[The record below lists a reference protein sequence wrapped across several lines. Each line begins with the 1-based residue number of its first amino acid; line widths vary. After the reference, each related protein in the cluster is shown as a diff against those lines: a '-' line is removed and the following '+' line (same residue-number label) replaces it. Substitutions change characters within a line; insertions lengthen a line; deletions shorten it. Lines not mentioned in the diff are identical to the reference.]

1 MRRRDLLAGGPASL
15 LAASDA
21 IAQSPPRASGT
32 SPTHQVDVRRDFGAV
47 GNGLAND
54 WAAIET
60 AGLYLERL
68 GGGRLYFPTG
78 RYRLPEIAKNIT
90 VRSNVEYYGDGH
102 SSVIIGSNAAFI
114 SPEDAAFGRTAYD
127 SYKYMPISDIVA
139 GDQFIDLRDARDAVS
154 FKPGDIVIARSIN
167 AIVTPGDILPY
178 YVEMNRVV
186 GVDGRRLLLEDPV
199 DDGWRGLI
207 VANVTKHIAQG
218 YSIHDLRIECDNG
231 YPFFIQGS
239 YKSVIRNC
247 WTRGYAVACF
257 NAFTR
262 SAAHDINATVLW
274 NAAGTS
280 ASLFEVETGS
290 VRANFHDIDVY
301 MAGSS
306 KPGTQ
311 FPLFYCQEFSRRT
324 LIRNI
329 RVAAAGLDVGMVLQ
343 IMSGGH
349 RLENIEVT
357 AKSIDKVLDYFVPDP
372 GEYQLGHL
380 GLTLANTSIETL
392 DPANGFHHGFVLH
405 NDHNDGEV
413 QNVTISHCSLRGA
426 TDRSEHNLIW
436 FYKGVQRNVMLDG
449 VSGPGCVTM
458 DPPPD
463 KPYQFH
469 GVVLRNCDYTHIAS
483 QALLD
488 QSRFVACART
498 FGRLP
503 TIRRLSESPWSSPV
517 ATPEL
522 VMTIPPDPSICRGDA
537 ILIELSGWYAPLPFP
552 AYVQVKAMG
561 TVVATLALTPHEYQD
576 IRLMLKLEFV
586 GTRFLKPDRYV
597 IRGPIMINNRM
608 LSNWSYVAGSLATQ
622 EPNAIELLAWI
633 EKPTRSGA
641 ALNVG
646 HANITFRS
654 IEAAV

>member
-1 MRRRDLLAGGPASL
+1 
-15 LAASDA
+15 
-21 IAQSPPRASGT
+21 
-32 SPTHQVDVRRDFGAV
+32 
-47 GNGLAND
+47 
-54 WAAIET
+54 
-60 AGLYLERL
+60 
-68 GGGRLYFPTG
+68 
-78 RYRLPEIAKNIT
+78 
-90 VRSNVEYYGDGH
+90 
-102 SSVIIGSNAAFI
+102 
-114 SPEDAAFGRTAYD
+114 
-127 SYKYMPISDIVA
+127 MPISDIGS
-139 GDQFIDLRDARDAVS
+139 GDQFIDLRDARDAVN
-154 FKPGDIVIARSIN
+154 FKPGDIVIARSVN

-199 DDGWRGLI
+199 DDGWKGLI

-231 YPFFIQGS
+231 YPLFIQGS

-247 WTRGYAVACF
+247 WTRGHAVACF

-290 VRANFHDIDVY
+290 VRANFHDIDVS

-329 RVAAAGLDVGMVLQ
+329 RVAAAGLDVGIVLQ

-357 AKSIDKVLDYFVPDP
+357 ARSIDKVLDYFVPDP
-372 GEYQLGHL
+372 AEYQLGHL
-380 GLTLANTSIETL
+380 GLTLANSSIETL
-392 DPANGFHHGFVLH
+392 DPANGFHHGFILR
-405 NDHNDGEV
+405 NDYNDGQV
-413 QNVTISHCSLRGA
+413 QNVTIRHCSLRGV
-426 TDRSEHNLIW
+426 TDQSEHNLIW
-436 FYKGVQRNVMLDG
+436 FYKGLQRDVMFES
-449 VSGPGCVTM
+449 VTGPGCVTM
-458 DPPPD
+458 DPPPGSSIPD

-483 QALLD
+483 QEVLD
-488 QSRFVACART
+488 QSRLVSCART

-503 TIRRLSESPWSSPV
+503 STTRRSQQSSWSSPM

-522 VMTIPPDPSICRGDA
+522 TMTIPSAPSICRGDS
-537 ILIELSGWYAPLPFP
+537 ILIELSGWYDPLPFP
-552 AYVQVKAMG
+552 AFVQIRAMEA
-561 TVVATLALTPHEYQD
+561 VVATLALTPRKYQD

-586 GTRFLKPDRYV
+586 GTSFLQPDKYV
-597 IRGPIMINNRM
+597 IRGPIMINNTM
-608 LSNWSYVAGSLATQ
+608 LSNWEGVTGSIATQ
-622 EPNAIELLAWI
+622 KPSAIELLAWV
-633 EKPTRSGA
+633 EKPAGSIG

-646 HANITFRS
+646 NASMSFRA

>member
-1 MRRRDLLAGGPASL
+1 M
-15 LAASDA
+15 
-21 IAQSPPRASGT
+21 AQSSPRTSGAG
-32 SPTHQVDVRRDFGAV
+32 STHQVDVRRDFGAV
-47 GNGLAND
+47 GDGLAND

-68 GGGRLYFPTG
+68 GGGQLYFPTG
-78 RYRLPEIAKNIT
+78 RYRLGEFAKNIT
-90 VRSNVEYYGDGH
+90 VRNNVEYFGDGH
-102 SSVIIGSNAAFI
+102 SSVIVGSNAAFI
-114 SPEDAAFGRTAYD
+114 SPQGAAFGRSAYH
-127 SYKYMPISDIVA
+127 SYKYMPISDIMA
-139 GDQFIDLRDARDAVS
+139 GDQFIDLRDDRDAAR
-154 FKPGDIVIARSIN
+154 FKPGDIVIARSVN
-167 AIVTPGDILPY
+167 AIVTPGDTLPY
-178 YVEMNRVV
+178 YVEMNCVV

-207 VANVTKHIAQG
+207 VANVTKQIAQG

-231 YPFFIQGS
+231 YPLFIQGS

-274 NAAGTS
+274 SGEGTS

-329 RVAAAGLDVGMVLQ
+329 RVAAAGLDLGIVFQ

-349 RLENIEVT
+349 RLENIDVT
-357 AKSIDKVLDYFVPDP
+357 ARSIDKVLDYFVADQ

-380 GLTLANTSIETL
+380 GVSLSNATVETL

-436 FYKGVQRNVMLDG
+436 FYKGVQRNVVLDG
-449 VSGPGCVTM
+449 VRGPGCVTM
-458 DPPPD
+458 DPPPGLGVPD

-483 QALLD
+483 QPVLD
-488 QSRFVACART
+488 QSHFVSCVRA

-503 TIRRLSESPWSSPV
+503 TTTRRSSESTWSSPV

-522 VMTIPPDPSICRGDA
+522 VMTVPPDPSICRGDA
-537 ILIELSGWYAPLPFP
+537 ILIELSGWYDPAPFP

-561 TVVATLALTPHEYQD
+561 AVVATLALTPRQYHD

-586 GTRFLKPDRYV
+586 GTSFLKPDRYA
-597 IRGPIMINNRM
+597 IRGPIMINNAM
-608 LSNWSYVAGSLATQ
+608 LSNWSYVAGSLAT
-622 EPNAIELLAWI
+622 EKPNAIELLAWI
-633 EKPTRSGA
+633 EKPAGAVA

-646 HANITFRS
+646 HASMSFQA
-654 IEAAV
+654 IEATR